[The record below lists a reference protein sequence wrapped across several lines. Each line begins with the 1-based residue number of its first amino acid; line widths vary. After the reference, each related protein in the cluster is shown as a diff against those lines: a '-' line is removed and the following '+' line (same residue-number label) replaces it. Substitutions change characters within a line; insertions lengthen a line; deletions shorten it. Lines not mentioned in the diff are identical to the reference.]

1 MNVGAVS
8 RFVLAHKKIVVI
20 SWLIIFIIAV
30 ASVGK
35 SVNALSQDFSV
46 PGREGSQT
54 NEEILATYGNGGS
67 NAPMV
72 PVVTLPEGTT
82 VDSPG
87 VKAELASLFANLQSV
102 APAARMASFAT
113 TDDPVFVSND
123 GRTTFGLIFVPTGS
137 GFSSAPEV
145 DAITSAL
152 TGATIAGSPVKLT
165 GFEQLSE
172 GGGGSGNSVLIETLI
187 GSRGMDPRLVGLPRG
202 GNDAA
207 NKR

>member
-20 SWLIIFIIAV
+20 SWVIIFIVAV
-30 ASVGK
+30 APW
-35 SVNALSQDFSV
+35 VNRSTRFRRISASRDERARKPTKRSWQRTGTADPTS
-46 PGREGSQT
+46 
-54 NEEILATYGNGGS
+54 
-67 NAPMV
+67 PMV

-137 GFSSAPEV
+137 GISSAPEV

-152 TGATIAGSPVKLT
+152 TGATMPV
-165 GFEQLSE
+165 
-172 GGGGSGNSVLIETLI
+172 
-187 GSRGMDPRLVGLPRG
+187 PRSS
-202 GNDAA
+202 
-207 NKR
+207 

>member
-1 MNVGAVS
+1 MSNWVVIRRPIEVAEEMNVGAVS

-20 SWLIIFIIAV
+20 SWLLIFIIAV

-82 VDSPG
+82 VDSPD
-87 VKAELASLFANLQSV
+87 VQKELADLFTNLQSV
-102 APAARMASFAT
+102 APNARIVSFSST
-113 TDDPVFVSND
+113 CDPAFVSDD
-123 GRTTFGLIFVPTGS
+123 G
-137 GFSSAPEV
+137 
-145 DAITSAL
+145 
-152 TGATIAGSPVKLT
+152 
-165 GFEQLSE
+165 
-172 GGGGSGNSVLIETLI
+172 
-187 GSRGMDPRLVGLPRG
+187 
-202 GNDAA
+202 
-207 NKR
+207 